1 MYSNMTN
8 KNNAGLNK
16 YERLAE
22 KFKNREKIIGTTM
35 IIFKSPII
43 LEAMN
48 CDELDYVL
56 FDAEH
61 GVFDTQ
67 NVVELLQ
74 VCRLMGLPSC
84 VRAQDAEY
92 HLIAK
97 AIDMGADGV
106 MLPRTES
113 LEQLKTAVDA
123 LLFHPEGRKGCGGH
137 AQFRPGEAF
146 YDFRKTRFLLPQIES
161 PKRIEMLPKMLE
173 EYGEYISAVMIGPY
187 DLSVMVGTPKD
198 VKSDIMIESIQKIFD
213 ISNSYGKS
221 CGIFCDNE
229 EFAQKYRDM
238 GCNVL
243 WTASDKDFYMRGY
256 NAEMEVLKN
265 MK

>member
-1 MYSNMTN
+1 MD
-8 KNNAGLNK
+8 K
-16 YERLAE
+16 YLRLAE
-22 KFKNREKIIGTTM
+22 KLKNREKIIGTTM

-43 LEAMN
+43 LEMMN
-48 CDELDYVL
+48 SDELDFVL

-67 NVVELLQ
+67 NTVELLQ
-74 VCRLMGLPSC
+74 VCRLMGLPAFI
-84 VRAQDAEY
+84 RAQDTMY

-106 MLPRTES
+106 MIPRTES

-123 LLFHPEGRKGCGGH
+123 LLFYPEGRKGSGGH
-137 AQFRPGEAF
+137 AQFRKGEA
-146 YDFRKTRFLLPQIES
+146 YADFKKTRFLMPQIES
-161 PKRIEMLPKMLE
+161 PAGIKMLPKMLE

-198 VKSDIMIESIQKIFD
+198 IKSPEMISAIQEIFD
-213 ISNSYGKS
+213 ISNKYGKS
-221 CGIFCDNE
+221 CGIYCDDE
-229 EFAQKYRDM
+229 DLAQKYRDM

-243 WTASDKDFYMRGY
+243 WTGSDKDFYMRGY
-256 NAEMEVLKN
+256 NEEMEVLKN
-265 MK
+265 IK

>member
-1 MYSNMTN
+1 M
-8 KNNAGLNK
+8 NK
-16 YERLAE
+16 YVRLAE
-22 KFKNREKIIGTTM
+22 KLKGREKVIGTTM
-35 IIFKSPII
+35 ILLKNPII
-43 LEAMN
+43 LECMN
-48 CDELDYVL
+48 RNELDFVL

-74 VCRLMGLPSC
+74 VCRLMELPAFL
-84 VRAQDAEY
+84 RAQDCEY

-106 MLPRTES
+106 MIPRTET
-113 LEQLKTAVDA
+113 LEQLRTAVDA
-123 LLFHPEGRKGCGGH
+123 LLFYPEGRKGSGGH
-137 AQFRPGEAF
+137 GQFRPGEQYA
-146 YDFRKTRFLLPQIES
+146 DFKKTRFLMPQIES
-161 PKRIEMLPKMLE
+161 PKGIEMLPKMLE

-187 DLSVMVGTPKD
+187 DLSIMVGTPKD
-198 VKSDIMIESIQKIFD
+198 IKSPEMMQAIQKIFD

-229 EFAQKYRDM
+229 VLAQKYRDM

-243 WTASDKDFYMRGY
+243 WTASDKDFYLRGY
-256 NAEMEVLKN
+256 NEEMDVLADIL
-265 MK
+265 

>member
-1 MYSNMTN
+1 M
-8 KNNAGLNK
+8 NK
-16 YERLAE
+16 YERLAK

-35 IIFKSPII
+35 ILFKNSLI
-43 LEAMN
+43 LEQMN
-48 CDELDYVL
+48 CEELDYVL
-56 FDAEH
+56 FDTEH

-74 VCRLMGLPSC
+74 VCRLMGLPAF
-84 VRAQDAEY
+84 VRTQDAEY

-106 MLPRTES
+106 MIPRTES
-113 LEQLKTAVDA
+113 LEQLRTAVDA
-123 LLFHPEGRKGCGGH
+123 LLFYPEGRKGCGGH
-137 AQFRPGEAF
+137 GQFRAGEAF
-146 YDFRKTRFLLPQIES
+146 CDFKKTRFLLPQIES
-161 PKRIEMLPKMLE
+161 PKGIELLPKMLE

-187 DLSVMVGTPKD
+187 DLSVMVGTPRD
-198 VKSDIMIESIQKIFD
+198 IRSDIMIESIQKIFD

-229 EFAQKYRDM
+229 VLAQKYRDM

-243 WTASDKDFYMRGY
+243 WTSSDKDFFMRGY
-256 NAEMEVLKN
+256 REEMDILKN
-265 MK
+265 IK

>member
-1 MYSNMTN
+1 M
-8 KNNAGLNK
+8 NK
-16 YERLAE
+16 YVRLAE
-22 KFKNREKIIGTTM
+22 KLKGREKVIGTTM
-35 IIFKSPII
+35 ILLKNPII
-43 LEAMN
+43 LECMN
-48 CDELDYVL
+48 RNELDFVL

-74 VCRLMGLPSC
+74 VCRLMELPAFL
-84 VRAQDAEY
+84 RAQDCEY

-106 MLPRTES
+106 MVPRTET
-113 LEQLKTAVDA
+113 LEQLRTAVDA
-123 LLFHPEGRKGCGGH
+123 LLFYPEGRKGSGGH
-137 AQFRPGEAF
+137 GQFRPGEQYA
-146 YDFRKTRFLLPQIES
+146 DFKKTRFLMPQIES
-161 PKRIEMLPKMLE
+161 PKGIEMLPKMLE

-187 DLSVMVGTPKD
+187 DLSIMVGTPKD
-198 VKSDIMIESIQKIFD
+198 IKSPEMMQAIQKIFD

-229 EFAQKYRDM
+229 VLAQKYRDM

-243 WTASDKDFYMRGY
+243 WTASDKDFYLRGY
-256 NAEMEVLKN
+256 NEEMDVLADIL
-265 MK
+265 